1 MVSNT
6 GKGHT
11 KEEKLAAFSRLL
23 DVQDRLRL
31 QCPWDKKQT
40 FESLRPNTIEE
51 TFELCDALMKRDYKD
66 IKKELGD
73 VLEHVMFYSIIGRE
87 DGEFDICD
95 VCNQEADKL
104 MFRHPFINWKE
115 EGNWTVSNPDM
126 YINDEGQV
134 VYRESEEAETGKAE
148 TASSE
153 ETLALGASKPKT
165 ATSVEKTWEQIKQQE
180 KDGNERVLSGVPNS
194 LPSLIKAYRIQDKA
208 RNVGFDWKEKE
219 EVWDKVQEE
228 LEELKVEL
236 AKGDKE
242 NSTRELGDFI
252 FSVINAARLYKLNP
266 DNALEKTN
274 QKFIRRFNYVEDH
287 SLKQGKNLKDM
298 SLEEMD
304 KLWDEAKLQEKKDD

>member
-1 MVSNT
+1 M
-6 GKGHT
+6 HT
-11 KEEKLAAFSRLL
+11 KEEKMAAFSRLL

-104 MFRHPFINWKE
+104 MFRHPFINWKK

-126 YINDEGQV
+126 FINEEGQV
-134 VYRESEEAETGKAE
+134 VYKESDAGNGEAG

-219 EVWDKVQEE
+219 DVWEKVQEE

-242 NSTRELGDFI
+242 NSTQELGDFL

-287 SLKQGKNLKDM
+287 SLKQGKNLKNM

-304 KLWDEAKLQEKKDD
+304 KLWDEAKLQEKKDDK

>member
-1 MVSNT
+1 M
-6 GKGHT
+6 HT

-134 VYRESEEAETGKAE
+134 VYRESEEAGTGMAE
-148 TASSE
+148 TANAE
-153 ETLALGASKPKT
+153 ETLALGAIKPKT

-219 EVWDKVQEE
+219 DVWEKVQEE

-242 NSTRELGDFI
+242 NSTQELGDFL

-287 SLKQGKNLKDM
+287 SLKQGKNLKNM

-304 KLWDEAKLQEKKDD
+304 KLWDEAKLQEKKDDK

>member
-1 MVSNT
+1 M
-6 GKGHT
+6 HT

-23 DVQDRLRL
+23 DVQDRLRI

-87 DGEFDICD
+87 DGEFYICD

-104 MFRHPFINWKE
+104 MFRHPFINWNE
-115 EGNWTVSNPDM
+115 EGDWTVSNPDM
-126 YINDEGQV
+126 YINEAGQV
-134 VYRESEEAETGKAE
+134 VYRSIEEKADKGNSAEASAE
-148 TASSE
+148 KTK
-153 ETLALGASKPKT
+153 ALGENKPKN
-165 ATSVEKTWEQIKQQE
+165 AAAVEKTWEQIKQQE

-208 RNVGFDWKEKE
+208 RNVGFDWQNKED
-219 EVWDKVQEE
+219 VWDKVYEE
-228 LEELKVEL
+228 IAELKAEL
-236 AKGDKE
+236 AKEDKE
-242 NSTRELGDFI
+242 NSTKELGDFL

-266 DNALEKTN
+266 DNALEHTN

-298 SLEEMD
+298 TLEEMD
-304 KLWDEAKLQEKKDD
+304 KLWDEAKAMERKDAANEKK

>member
-115 EGNWTVSNPDM
+115 EGIWTVSNPDM

-134 VYRESEEAETGKAE
+134 VYKESDAGNGEAG

-165 ATSVEKTWEQIKQQE
+165 ATSVEKTWELIKQQE

-219 EVWDKVQEE
+219 DVWDKVQEE

-304 KLWDEAKLQEKKDD
+304 KLWDEAKLQEKKDDK

>member
-1 MVSNT
+1 
-6 GKGHT
+6 
-11 KEEKLAAFSRLL
+11 
-23 DVQDRLRL
+23 
-31 QCPWDKKQT
+31 
-40 FESLRPNTIEE
+40 
-51 TFELCDALMKRDYKD
+51 
-66 IKKELGD
+66 
-73 VLEHVMFYSIIGRE
+73 MFYSIIGRE

-134 VYRESEEAETGKAE
+134 VYKETDEAETGKAE
-148 TASSE
+148 AANSE
-153 ETLALGASKPKT
+153 ETLALGASKPKN
-165 ATSVEKTWEQIKQQE
+165 AASVEKTWEQIKQQE
-180 KDGNERVLSGVPNS
+180 KDGNERVLSGVPNF

-219 EVWDKVQEE
+219 DVWDKVHEE
-228 LEELKVEL
+228 LEELKAEL
-236 AKGDKE
+236 AKDDKE
-242 NSTRELGDFI
+242 NSTQELGDFL

-304 KLWDEAKLQEKKDD
+304 KLWDEAKKQERLQKES

>member
-1 MVSNT
+1 M
-6 GKGHT
+6 HT

-23 DVQDRLRL
+23 DVQDRLRI

-51 TFELCDALMKRDYKD
+51 TFELCDALMKQDYKE

-104 MFRHPFINWKE
+104 MFRHPFINWNE
-115 EGNWTVSNPDM
+115 EGTWTVSNPDM

-134 VYRESEEAETGKAE
+134 VYRSIEEKGSKGNSAE
-148 TASSE
+148 ASSE
-153 ETLALGASKPKT
+153 ETKALGEKKPKN
-165 ATSVEKTWEQIKQQE
+165 ASAVEKTWEQIKQQE
-180 KDGNERVLSGVPNS
+180 KDGNERVLSGVPHS

-208 RNVGFDWKEKE
+208 RNVGFDWQNKED
-219 EVWDKVQEE
+219 VWDKVYEE
-228 LEELKVEL
+228 IGELKAEL

-242 NSTRELGDFI
+242 NSTKELGDFL

-266 DNALEKTN
+266 DNALEHTN

-298 SLEEMD
+298 TLEEMD
-304 KLWDEAKLQEKKDD
+304 KLWDEAKAQEKK

>member
-1 MVSNT
+1 M
-6 GKGHT
+6 HT
-11 KEEKLAAFSRLL
+11 KEEKMAAFSRLL

-126 YINDEGQV
+126 FINDEGQV
-134 VYRESEEAETGKAE
+134 VYKESDAGNGEAG

-180 KDGNERVLSGVPNS
+180 KDGNERVLSGVPNP

-219 EVWDKVQEE
+219 DVWEKVQEE

-242 NSTRELGDFI
+242 NSTQELGDFL

-304 KLWDEAKLQEKKDD
+304 KLWDEAKLQEKKEDK

>member
-134 VYRESEEAETGKAE
+134 VYKKSDAGNGEAG

-219 EVWDKVQEE
+219 DVWDKVQEE

-298 SLEEMD
+298 SLGEMD
-304 KLWDEAKLQEKKDD
+304 KLWDEAKLQEKKDDK

>member
-1 MVSNT
+1 M
-6 GKGHT
+6 HT

-23 DVQDRLRL
+23 DVQDRLRI

-104 MFRHPFINWKE
+104 MFRHPFINWNE
-115 EGNWTVSNPDM
+115 EGDWTVSNPDM
-126 YINDEGQV
+126 YINEAGQV
-134 VYRESEEAETGKAE
+134 VYRSIEEKADKGNSAEASAE
-148 TASSE
+148 KTK
-153 ETLALGASKPKT
+153 ALGENKPKN
-165 ATSVEKTWEQIKQQE
+165 AAAVEKTWEQIKQQE

-208 RNVGFDWKEKE
+208 RNVGFDWQKKED
-219 EVWDKVQEE
+219 VWDKVYEE
-228 LEELKVEL
+228 IAELKAEL
-236 AKGDKE
+236 AKEDKE
-242 NSTRELGDFI
+242 NSTKELGDFL

-266 DNALEKTN
+266 DNALEHTN

-298 SLEEMD
+298 T
-304 KLWDEAKLQEKKDD
+304 